1 MGVYILQYFLTQANS
16 RIIIIAQNI
25 IIVMTKF
32 TQAELDQVNTSLESA
47 EDCLKWAFDNLHPK
61 LAKAS
66 SFGAEDA
73 AIIDMMFK
81 INSDARLFTL
91 ETGRLPQAT
100 FDVMDE
106 VQKRYN
112 TKIEMLYPDEQE
124 VEKMVKEKGLDCF
137 YDSIENRKLCCS
149 IRKVRPMNK
158 MLETLD
164 GWITGLRS
172 DQNQNRSTAKMLEI
186 DEMHDNIVKVNPI
199 INWTYDQTW
208 DYIKTNDCPYNKLL
222 DQGFPSIGCEPC
234 TRPIKIGEDIRAGR
248 WWWENDTNKE
258 CGLHMNHDN

>member
-1 MGVYILQYFLTQANS
+1 M
-16 RIIIIAQNI
+16 
-25 IIVMTKF
+25 
-32 TQAELDQVNTSLESA
+32 ELDEVNSTLHTS
-47 EDCLKWAFDNLHPK
+47 EDCLNWAFDNLHPK

-112 TKIEMLYPDEQE
+112 TKIEMLYPDKQE

-149 IRKVRPMNK
+149 IRKVHPMNK

-172 DQNQNRSTAKMLEI
+172 DQNANRSDAKMLEI
-186 DEMHDNIVKVNPI
+186 DEMHGDIVKVNPI
-199 INWTYDQTW
+199 INWT
-208 DYIKTNDCPYNKLL
+208 
-222 DQGFPSIGCEPC
+222 
-234 TRPIKIGEDIRAGR
+234 
-248 WWWENDTNKE
+248 
-258 CGLHMNHDN
+258 

>member
-1 MGVYILQYFLTQANS
+1 MG
-16 RIIIIAQNI
+16 
-25 IIVMTKF
+25 KF
-32 TQAELDQVNTSLESA
+32 TQEELNEVNKTLSTP

-73 AIIDMMFK
+73 AIIDIMFK

-100 FDVMDE
+100 FDVMDD

-112 TKIEMLYPDEQE
+112 TKIEMLHPDVEE

-137 YDSIENRKLCCS
+137 YDSIDNRKLCCA
-149 IRKVRPMNK
+149 IRKVHPMNK
-158 MLETLD
+158 MLKTLD
-164 GWITGLRS
+164 GWITGLRN

-186 DEMHDNIVKVNPI
+186 DEMHDDIVKVNPI
-199 INWTYDQTW
+199 INWTYEQTW
-208 DYIKTNDCPYNKLL
+208 DYVKTNNCPYNKLL
-222 DQGFPSIGCEPC
+222 DEGYPSIGCEPC

-248 WWWENDTNKE
+248 WWWENDEHKE

>member
-1 MGVYILQYFLTQANS
+1 MG
-16 RIIIIAQNI
+16 
-25 IIVMTKF
+25 KF
-32 TQAELDQVNTSLESA
+32 TQGELDDINKTINTPVE
-47 EDCLKWAFDNLHPK
+47 CLTWAFDNLHPK

-73 AIIDMMFK
+73 AIIDMMFN

-100 FDVMDE
+100 FDVIHE

-137 YDSIENRKLCCS
+137 YDSIDNRKLCCA
-149 IRKVRPMNK
+149 IRKVHPMNK

-172 DQNQNRSTAKMLEI
+172 DQNVNRSDAKMLEI
-186 DEMHDNIVKVNPI
+186 DEMHGDIVKVNPI
-199 INWTYDQTW
+199 INWTYEQTW
-208 DYIKTNDCPYNKLL
+208 DYI
-222 DQGFPSIGCEPC
+222 
-234 TRPIKIGEDIRAGR
+234 
-248 WWWENDTNKE
+248 
-258 CGLHMNHDN
+258 

>member
-1 MGVYILQYFLTQANS
+1 MG
-16 RIIIIAQNI
+16 
-25 IIVMTKF
+25 KF
-32 TQAELDQVNTSLESA
+32 TQGELDDINKTISTPVE
-47 EDCLKWAFDNLHPK
+47 CLTWAFDNLHPK
-61 LAKAS
+61 LAKAY

-73 AIIDMMFK
+73 AIIDMMFN

-100 FDVMDE
+100 FDVIHE

-112 TKIEMLYPDEQE
+112 TKIEMLHPDEQE

-137 YDSIENRKLCCS
+137 YDSIDNRKLCCA
-149 IRKVRPMNK
+149 IRKVHPMNK

-172 DQNQNRSTAKMLEI
+172 DQNVNRSDAKMLEI
-186 DEMHDNIVKVNPI
+186 DEMHGDIVKVNPI
-199 INWTYDQTW
+199 INWTYEQTW
-208 DYIKTNDCPYNKLL
+208 DYIKSNKCPYNKLL
-222 DQGFPSIGCEPC
+222 DQGYPSIGCEPC

-258 CGLHMNHDN
+258 CGLHMNHDK